1 MALVSSTAVPPGFT
15 PHSRKSPVTA
25 PWEPIFARELT
36 DAFQLG
42 FVLAPAHCNS
52 RGFLHGGVIATLA
65 DNAMGLSLGTALA
78 ARGERPAGGAVTTH
92 LGVDYLGTAELGQW
106 ILIAPRVVKSGRS
119 SGVVD
124 ALVTADGKPIARADA
139 TFRVLG

>member
-1 MALVSSTAVPPGFT
+1 MSNAAVPAGFT
-15 PHSRKSPVTA
+15 PHSRTSPVTA
-25 PWEPIFARELT
+25 PWEPIFARELA

-65 DNAMGLSLGTALA
+65 DNAMGLSLATALG
-78 ARGERPAGGAVTTH
+78 ARGARPAGGAVTTH
-92 LGVDYLGTAELGQW
+92 LGVDYVGTAELGQW
-106 ILIAPRVVKSGRS
+106 ILIAPRVVKSGRT

-139 TFRVLG
+139 TFRILS